1 MTVQDG
7 ERRNIMENN
16 ENKKAPEALAD
27 EALDQVAGG
36 WNRETLDQN
45 MFACSECIK
54 WFTVDKLN
62 WHDGHYYC
70 PDCGTQV
77 W

>member
-1 MTVQDG
+1 
-7 ERRNIMENN
+7 
-16 ENKKAPEALAD
+16 
-27 EALDQVAGG
+27 
-36 WNRETLDQN
+36 

-70 PDCGTQV
+70 PDCGKQV